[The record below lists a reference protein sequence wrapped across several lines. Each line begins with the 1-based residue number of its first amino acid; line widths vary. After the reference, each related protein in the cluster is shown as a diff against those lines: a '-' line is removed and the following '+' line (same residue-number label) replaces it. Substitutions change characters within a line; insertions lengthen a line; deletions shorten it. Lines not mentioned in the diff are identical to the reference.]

1 MELILSLILPL
12 KHSCLVVMV
21 VVSSIIASSHPNCT
35 SHRTRNRQTTTER
48 PTTGLGFG
56 YTTSSYTYVQYIYD
70 ETLFEKFRLGYHITV
85 LSSSSCIEGN
95 EINLGFILHWSRH
108 EIWDSVWFHLLSKC
122 IATWHLT
129 NLGLIVLLC
138 HVIIIIIVIHCRYQ
152 GPSEFSKIKPCFL
165 PLN

>member
-1 MELILSLILPL
+1 MELILSLILSL

-95 EINLGFILHWSRH
+95 EINLGGSSFIGLVTRF
-108 EIWDSVWFHLLSKC
+108 EIWCDSIC
-122 IATWHLT
+122 
-129 NLGLIVLLC
+129 
-138 HVIIIIIVIHCRYQ
+138 CRNALQ
-152 GPSEFSKIKPCFL
+152 RDI
-165 PLN
+165 